1 MLAPAEDQHVTSAPV
16 TKNKTKYEHETV
28 NVFVKQLEGI
38 VEAAKGNLVSEARD
52 KNAEDKDTA
61 KENQFELSI
70 SKTLWVK
77 QNSSSMPMVFLLT
90 QMTTNMGGAQMVL
103 ALGFY

>member
-1 MLAPAEDQHVTSAPV
+1 MNNSDVWHVPLLLDNNITEGHQLVTGMLAPAEDQHVTSAPV
-16 TKNKTKYEHETV
+16 TKNKTKYEHETI

-38 VEAAKGNLVSEARD
+38 FEAAKGNLVSEARD

-70 SKTLWVK
+70 SKTL
-77 QNSSSMPMVFLLT
+77 
-90 QMTTNMGGAQMVL
+90 
-103 ALGFY
+103 